1 MTRELPRSLPVQL
14 VCMHALLPRATSQDA
29 TPLTNKACLADK
41 QSLANLTVLSAPI
54 GPLRACLYTAKGRTL
69 CHQLGCI
76 GAPSPP
82 DRTKPAPSSSKE
94 LKAQQPP
101 PLAPSQKEPQCHRA
115 REAIDGRPQTTA
127 HVGIEV
133 CGRRGRAMAVRPSD
147 PAPPAAA
154 PQQQA
159 LCDDWRLGQCRALG
173 RATGTGAA
181 QRAAADRILP
191 SSRPGLPWGPP
202 AVALGPEGRSGI
214 VPPRE
219 KRVSPFFDK
228 TGHIT
233 GQYGQ
238 YTDDETATA

>member
-1 MTRELPRSLPVQL
+1 M
-14 VCMHALLPRATSQDA
+14 
-29 TPLTNKACLADK
+29 
-41 QSLANLTVLSAPI
+41 AP
-54 GPLRACLYTAKGRTL
+54 
-69 CHQLGCI
+69 
-76 GAPSPP
+76 
-82 DRTKPAPSSSKE
+82 
-94 LKAQQPP
+94 PP
-101 PLAPSQKEPQCHRA
+101 PLIGQNLPPPAPKSSRRSSHPPWRLAKRSPNATE

-191 SSRPGLPWGPP
+191 SSRPDLPRGPP
-202 AVALGPEGRSGI
+202 AVALGPEGRCGI

-219 KRVSPFFDK
+219 KRVSPFFQTSAVLSNGTMSDC
-228 TGHIT
+228 TT
-233 GQYGQ
+233 V
-238 YTDDETATA
+238 